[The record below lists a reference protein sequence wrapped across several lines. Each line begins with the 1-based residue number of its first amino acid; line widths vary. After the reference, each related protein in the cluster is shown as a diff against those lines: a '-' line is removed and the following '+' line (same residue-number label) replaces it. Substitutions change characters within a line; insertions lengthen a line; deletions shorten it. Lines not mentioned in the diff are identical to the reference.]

1 MIKKEGKNQK
11 REFLIIVPGA
21 RAIKSKNPFLQKL
34 ILFLY
39 SLLWFHPIYPPKNYR
54 GLTKKLKSRGRK
66 IRFFRW
72 SGGISKKLDIEPAVQ
87 RLVRLIRRKSR
98 KHIIKILAFS
108 IGAEISQ
115 LAITKLKDEK
125 IKILVQTG
133 AFNYS
138 KLLRLKNAKKIINIF
153 SDKDRLVRV
162 AMDILEPFK
171 AGQRVYDKN
180 ARNIIIL
187 GFEHENFHE
196 NCLIKKGRYKNKRIF
211 DLYKEFLK

>member
-72 SGGISKKLDIEPAVQ
+72 SGGISKNFDIEPAIQ
-87 RLVRLIRRKSR
+87 RLARLIRRKNE
-98 KHIIKILAFS
+98 KYTIKILALR

-115 LAITKLKDEK
+115 LAITKLKNEK
-125 IKILVQTG
+125 IKIDRIVQAG
-133 AFNYS
+133 AFNYEKNS
-138 KLLRLKNAKKIINIF
+138 NFNNAKRIINIF
-153 SDKDRLVRV
+153 SDGDRFVRIG
-162 AMDILEPFK
+162 MDLLEPFK
-171 AGQRVYDKN
+171 AGQKIYG
-180 ARNIIIL
+180 RNIKNINISL
-187 GFEHENFHE
+187 FEHEKF
-196 NCLIKKGRYKNKRIF
+196 Y
-211 DLYKEFLK
+211 